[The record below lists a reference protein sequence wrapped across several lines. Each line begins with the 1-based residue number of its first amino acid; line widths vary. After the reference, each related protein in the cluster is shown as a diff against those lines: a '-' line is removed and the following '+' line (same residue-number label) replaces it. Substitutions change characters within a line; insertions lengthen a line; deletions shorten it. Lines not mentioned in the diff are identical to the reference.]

1 MIHMKDLFKGCWTVP
16 NLISF
21 IRIILIPFFAY
32 FYLKGDT
39 QSIIIALVLLA
50 LSGISDFADG
60 KIARKFN
67 QVSNLGK
74 LLDPVADKLTQIT
87 IAVILFIGF
96 RHAQN
101 PIMQAFGWVFLVFLV
116 KEGIMVIGGLLM
128 LIFGIRPGAAEIY
141 GKVAT
146 FVFYAA
152 MIIIIAFGPEIGL
165 MSRLGLNIVMPD
177 WLTVAL
183 VIISAI
189 MTVIAFCSYM
199 PETHR
204 QVQERFSK
212 KEKTE
217 TTEEN

>member
-1 MIHMKDLFKGCWTVP
+1 MKDLFKGCLTVP
-16 NLISF
+16 NLITL
-21 IRIILIPFFAY
+21 IRIVLIPFFAY
-32 FYLKGDT
+32 FYLKGETND
-39 QSIIIALVLLA
+39 IIIALIILA
-50 LSGISDFADG
+50 LSGLSDFADG

-74 LLDPVADKLTQIT
+74 ILDPVADKLTQIT
-87 IAVILFIGF
+87 IAIILFIGF

-152 MIIIIAFGPEIGL
+152 MILIIAFGPEIGL
-165 MSRLGLNIVMPD
+165 MSRLGLSIVMPD

-183 VIISAI
+183 VVICAI
-189 MTVIAFCSYM
+189 MTIVAFCSYM

-204 QVQERFSK
+204 QVQERFGK
-212 KEKTE
+212 KDKNEISEEK
-217 TTEEN
+217 